1 MKKIVLTFILVIV
14 SGFILYCSYICVKNI
29 NTIGSESEVKGKEMS
44 SDEYIYK
51 EDLLHLGYNLNDI
64 EIIQNKISNI
74 DVKEYF
80 LKEKY
85 NNISSYINA
94 LNFIPKNISR
104 YVDYYNKNQ
113 NMTYDNIILNVNMNL
128 DYDFYTN
135 VNTLHNYL
143 DITTLVNKYNKLP
156 DNYEIDDLVTLDNEY
171 SKKGEKVREVI
182 YNDLKKMF
190 DEAKKDNIN
199 LNVISGFRTN
209 EKQDTL
215 FNNSIKKNGLDH
227 ALIYSAKPGYSE
239 HQLGLAIDINS
250 VEESFKNTNEYKWL
264 KNNSYKYGFI
274 ERYPEGKEKITGFGY
289 EPWHYRY
296 LGVDVATKIFTE
308 NITYEEY
315 VAKFLK

>member
-85 NNISSYINA
+85 NNVSSYINA

-128 DYDFYTN
+128 DYDFYSN
-135 VNTLHNYL
+135 INTLHNYL
-143 DITTLVNKYNKLP
+143 DVTTLVNKYNKLP

-296 LGVDVATKIFTE
+296 LGVDVAAKIFTE

-315 VAKFLK
+315 VVKFLK

>member
-143 DITTLVNKYNKLP
+143 DVTTLVNKYNKLP
-156 DNYEIDDLVTLDNEY
+156 DNYEIDDLVTLNNEY

>member
-1 MKKIVLTFILVIV
+1 MRKIILTFILVLA
-14 SGFILYCSYICVKNI
+14 SGFVLYCSYVCVKNI

-64 EIIQNKISNI
+64 EVIQNKISNV

-85 NNISSYINA
+85 DNISSYINA

-104 YVDYYNKNQ
+104 YVAYHNRNQ
-113 NMTYDNIILNVNMNL
+113 NMTYDNTVLNVNMNL

-156 DNYEIDDLVTLDNEY
+156 DNYEIDDLVVLDNEY
-171 SKKGEKVREVI
+171 SNRGEKVRKVI

-190 DEAKKDNIN
+190 DDAKKDNIN
-199 LNVISGFRTN
+199 LNVISGFRTY

-215 FNNSIKKNGLDH
+215 FNNSIKKNGIDH

-250 VEESFKNTNEYKWL
+250 VEENFKNTNEYKWL

-274 ERYPEGKEKITGFGY
+274 ERYPENKEYITGFGY

-296 LGVDVATKIFTE
+296 LGVDITTRIFTE

-315 VAKFLK
+315 VVKFLK

>member
-85 NNISSYINA
+85 NNVSSYINA

-104 YVDYYNKNQ
+104 YVNYYNKNQ

-190 DEAKKDNIN
+190 DDAKKDNIN

>member
-64 EIIQNKISNI
+64 EIIQNKISSI

-85 NNISSYINA
+85 NNVSSYINA

-128 DYDFYTN
+128 DYDFYSN

-143 DITTLVNKYNKLP
+143 DVTTLVNKYNKLP

>member
-1 MKKIVLTFILVIV
+1 MKKIVLTFILVLA

-85 NNISSYINA
+85 NNVSSYINA

-104 YVDYYNKNQ
+104 YVDYHNKNQ
-113 NMTYDNIILNVNMNL
+113 NMTYDNVILNVNMNL
-128 DYDFYTN
+128 DYEFYTN

-199 LNVISGFRTN
+199 LDVISGFRTN

-250 VEESFKNTNEYKWL
+250 VEENFKNTNEYKWL

-274 ERYPEGKEKITGFGY
+274 ERYPEGKERITGFGY

-308 NITYEEY
+308 SITYEEY

>member
-1 MKKIVLTFILVIV
+1 MRKIILTFILVLA
-14 SGFILYCSYICVKNI
+14 SGFVLYCSYVCVKNI

-64 EIIQNKISNI
+64 EVIQNKISNV

-85 NNISSYINA
+85 DNISSYINA

-104 YVDYYNKNQ
+104 YVAYHNRNQ
-113 NMTYDNIILNVNMNL
+113 NMTYDNTVLNVNMNL

-156 DNYEIDDLVTLDNEY
+156 DNYEIDDLVVLDNEY
-171 SKKGEKVREVI
+171 SNKGEKVRKVI

-190 DEAKKDNIN
+190 DDAKKDNIN
-199 LNVISGFRTN
+199 LNDISGFRTY

-215 FNNSIKKNGLDH
+215 FNNSIKKNGIDH

-250 VEESFKNTNEYKWL
+250 VEENFKNTNEYKWL

-274 ERYPEGKEKITGFGY
+274 ERYPENKEYITGFGY

-296 LGVDVATKIFTE
+296 LGVDITTRIFTE

-315 VAKFLK
+315 VVKFLK

>member
-1 MKKIVLTFILVIV
+1 MKKIVSTFILVLA

-29 NTIGSESEVKGKEMS
+29 NTIGSESEVKGKDMS
-44 SDEYIYK
+44 IDEYIYK

-64 EIIQNKISNI
+64 EIIQNKISNM
-74 DVKEYF
+74 DVKDYF

-85 NNISSYINA
+85 DNISSYINT

-104 YVDYYNKNQ
+104 YVNYYNKNQ

-135 VNTLHNYL
+135 VNVLHNYL

-171 SKKGEKVREVI
+171 SKKSEKVRKVI

-190 DEAKKDNIN
+190 DDAKKDNVN
-199 LNVISGFRTN
+199 LDVISGFRTN
-209 EKQDTL
+209 EKQNTL
-215 FNNSIKKNGLDH
+215 FNNSIKKNGLNH

-250 VEESFKNTNEYKWL
+250 VNESFKNTNEYKWL

-274 ERYPEGKEKITGFGY
+274 ERYPEGKENITGFGY

-296 LGVDVATKIFTE
+296 LGVNIASKMFTE

>member
-85 NNISSYINA
+85 NNVSSYINA

-128 DYDFYTN
+128 DYDFYSN

-143 DITTLVNKYNKLP
+143 DVTTLVNKYNKLP

-182 YNDLKKMF
+182 YNDLKNMF

>member
-85 NNISSYINA
+85 NNVSSYINA

-128 DYDFYTN
+128 DYDFYSN

-143 DITTLVNKYNKLP
+143 DVTTLVNKYNKLP

-315 VAKFLK
+315 VVKFLK

>member
-1 MKKIVLTFILVIV
+1 MRKIILTFILVLAC
-14 SGFILYCSYICVKNI
+14 GFVLYCSYVCVKNI

-64 EIIQNKISNI
+64 EVIQNKISNV

-85 NNISSYINA
+85 DNISSYINA

-104 YVDYYNKNQ
+104 YVAYHNRNQ
-113 NMTYDNIILNVNMNL
+113 NMTYDNTVLNVNMNL

-156 DNYEIDDLVTLDNEY
+156 DNYEIDDLVVLDNEY
-171 SKKGEKVREVI
+171 SNKGEKVRKVI

-190 DEAKKDNIN
+190 DDAKKDNIN
-199 LNVISGFRTN
+199 LNVISGFRTY

-215 FNNSIKKNGLDH
+215 FNNSIKKNGIDH

-250 VEESFKNTNEYKWL
+250 VEENFKNTNEYKWL

-274 ERYPEGKEKITGFGY
+274 ERYPENKEYITGFGY

-296 LGVDVATKIFTE
+296 LGVDITTRIFTE

-315 VAKFLK
+315 VVKFLK

>member
-143 DITTLVNKYNKLP
+143 DVTTLVNKYNKLP

-190 DEAKKDNIN
+190 DDAKKDNIN

-296 LGVDVATKIFTE
+296 LGVDVATKIFIE

>member
-85 NNISSYINA
+85 NNVSSYINA

-104 YVDYYNKNQ
+104 YVNYYNKNQ

-190 DEAKKDNIN
+190 DDAKKDNIN
-199 LNVISGFRTN
+199 LDVISGFRTN